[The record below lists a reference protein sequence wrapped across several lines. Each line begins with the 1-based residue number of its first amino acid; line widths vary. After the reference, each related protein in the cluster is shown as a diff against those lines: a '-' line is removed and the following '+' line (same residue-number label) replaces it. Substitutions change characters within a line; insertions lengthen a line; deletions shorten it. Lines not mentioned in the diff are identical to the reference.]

1 MTAALYI
8 STFIIWLTG
17 ARQQALCSPYSTT
30 EFEILFLHM
39 HDNIQSTYPAVHK
52 RVLQETSAIY
62 CFLSLALFRPTI
74 KMKK

>member
-8 STFIIWLTG
+8 STFIVWLTG
-17 ARQQALCSPYSTT
+17 AQRQALCSPTT
-30 EFEILFLHM
+30 EFEILFFHM
-39 HDNIQSTYPAVHK
+39 QDNSRTTYPAVHT